1 MPGPGAYWIGEEE
14 LEEVADVVR
23 SGHLFRYGDVND
35 PRFRRKVL
43 GFEELFAAYLG
54 VRRVLATNSG
64 TSSLFIALHAMGFQ
78 PGDEVIVPTF
88 GFAATYHAPIFAGLV
103 PVLAEID
110 DSLCLDPGDIE
121 HRITPR
127 TKAIIPVHM
136 LGNPCDMN
144 AIMAIA
150 RKYGLAVLEDACQA
164 VGASYRGRKVGS
176 FGQMAAFS
184 LNVFK
189 TITAGDGGA
198 LVTGDENL
206 YERAFGLHDQGY
218 KPGPAVPRIA
228 ADSILGMDFRMNELT
243 GAVALAQL
251 RKLDRIVAALRQ
263 RKCKLK
269 ALVDGVPGMRFR
281 RLNDPEGECGTLCA
295 VLFDRADRAAA
306 VAAALGTVTAER
318 TGYHYHSNI
327 EHLNRHL
334 DCLGR
339 PHGPRAYPRSHD
351 ILCRAILLSV
361 GVVDAGLGAGFGINI
376 QSTDEEIQQ
385 VARQFHAACQQTAA
399 T

>member
-1 MPGPGAYWIGEEE
+1 MPGPGAYWIGKEE
-14 LEEVADVVR
+14 LEEVVDVVR
-23 SGHLFRYGDVND
+23 SGHLFRYGDLSD
-35 PRFRRKVL
+35 PQFRHKVL
-43 GFEELFAAYLG
+43 SFEDLFAEYLG

-64 TSSLFIALHAMGFQ
+64 TSSLFIALHAMGLQ

-121 HRITPR
+121 QRITPR

-136 LGNPCDMN
+136 LGNPCDMG
-144 AIMAIA
+144 AIMAIS
-150 RKYGLAVLEDACQA
+150 RKHGLAVLEDACQA
-164 VGASYRGRKVGS
+164 AGASYLGQKVGS

-184 LNVFK
+184 LNIFK

-198 LVTGDENL
+198 LATGDEKL

-263 RKCKLK
+263 RKSKLK
-269 ALVDGVPGMRFR
+269 TLLDGIPGVCFR

-295 VLFDRADRAAA
+295 VLFDQAERAAA
-306 VAAALGTVTAER
+306 VADALGTVTAER
-318 TGYHYHSNI
+318 TGYHVHWNI
-327 EHLNRHL
+327 EHVNRHL
-334 DCLGR
+334 DCLGQ
-339 PHGPRAYPRSHD
+339 PHGPLAFPRSHD
-351 ILCRAILLSV
+351 ILRRSILLSV

-376 QSTDEEIQQ
+376 HSSDAEIEQ
-385 VARQFHAACQQTAA
+385 VARRFRAACG
-399 T
+399 